1 MTASSPVTMEDLV
14 SGLIFVTSTGVECRV
29 EFNDGE
35 YRLQADG
42 DQFNTV
48 SISSNGLTIAFG
60 GDFPGGPTFASFT
73 FNE

>member
-1 MTASSPVTMEDLV
+1 MAASSPVTMEDLI
-14 SGLIFVTSTGVECRV
+14 SGLIFITSTGVESRV
-29 EFNDGE
+29 EFVSGE
-35 YRLQADG
+35 YCLIAEG

-48 SISSNGLTIAFG
+48 SISSDGLTITFG